1 MINEHTILPDNINDE
16 AQEYINILNTPG
28 GWSEAKKIV
37 QQQLLQLL
45 EKDKYI
51 SFISNYKRYLVSTVG
66 ASYLY
71 DVPLYKRGHLARF
84 AGKRVRVICIKSGRH
99 TDRTYM
105 AGIVGVTPPELLI
118 QKLIRKYSFPAYTEN
133 LPRIYESPRFRLVEI
148 SEKLSLLNEYR
159 RGESVEMKGWEAL
172 LLDGKLGKPI
182 AIFRSGAD
190 GAVIAKH
197 LRWHSSVTHNYESIR
212 AAIEEIAL

>member
-1 MINEHTILPDNINDE
+1 MINEHTILPDTINDE
-16 AQEYINILNTPG
+16 AQEYINILNAPG
-28 GWSEAKKIV
+28 GWSEAKKIA
-37 QQQLLQLL
+37 QPQLLQLL
-45 EKDKYI
+45 EKDNYI

-71 DVPLYKRGHLARF
+71 DVPLCKRGHLARF

-159 RGESVEMKGWEAL
+159 RGESVDMKGWDGL
-172 LLDGKLGKPI
+172 LLDGRLGEAVAVFKI
-182 AIFRSGAD
+182 GAD
-190 GAVIAKH
+190 ESVVARHLGWHPSIAY
-197 LRWHSSVTHNYESIR
+197 NYESIR